1 MKTHPP
7 FTPLKT
13 LSLADLEQLVTTM
26 PLERERRRPQLIGA
40 LRRIAAVLGRPAE
53 QIRVD
58 AGFADTLRNVKH
70 RTFGI
75 STSRW
80 RNILVDLRFCCRAA
94 GIPAG
99 RSLAPMSPGWQALC
113 ALVPPEPRRRL
124 VRLARYCSEAGIAP
138 EAVDDRVAADHL
150 DWLREGAFSKNPWH
164 GYRLLARTWNDQGE
178 RHPQWPAYR
187 FTLEDRR
194 HRVNLSWSAFPKS
207 LVNDVAAWE
216 KQVSSGFDFDAEKPV
231 PSEPMAP
238 RTIVTRKHQ
247 LLSLASAA
255 VRAGQPIETLTSLAV
270 LCDNAIYIAALKR
283 LRTEQQKARSS
294 WLANIAGALLP
305 IARHHV
311 RVGEDAYRMLKA
323 VHTQVAPLGRGPNR
337 KNEHRLAQFGNQH
350 RLDALQ
356 ALPASIFRQLG
367 RAAPDRAGALA
378 AQAALAIQLLLDAPM
393 RLANLTGLHRERHLA
408 WQQDRKGQPALRILL
423 QADEVKNRQDLTL
436 PVPVD
441 TVRLIEEYLAVYHPL
456 LAPAGS
462 PWLFPGQPASRHKA
476 ASGLSTQISR
486 FLLEQLGVEM
496 HVHLFRHLA
505 AMRYLRL
512 HPGAYGVVQILLGHK
527 SIETTI
533 SAYACFEQEGS
544 FLHFQSTLKGG
555 GR

>member
-7 FTPLKT
+7 LTPLKT
-13 LSLADLEQLVTTM
+13 LSLADLEQLAATM
-26 PLERERRRPQLIGA
+26 PLEREGRRAHLIGA
-40 LRRIAAVLGRPAE
+40 LRRIAGVLGRPGE

-58 AGFADTLRNVKH
+58 AGFADSLRKVKH
-70 RTFGI
+70 QTFGI
-75 STSRW
+75 SVSRW
-80 RNILVDLRFCCRAA
+80 RNILVELRFCCRAA
-94 GIPAG
+94 GMPAG
-99 RSLAPMSPGWQALC
+99 RSLTPMSPAWQALC

-138 EAVDDRVAADHL
+138 EAVNDQVAADHL

-178 RHPQWPAYR
+178 QHPQWPSYR

-194 HRVNLSWSAFPKS
+194 RRVNLSWSDFPES
-207 LVNDVAAWE
+207 LVNDLAAWE

-231 PSEPMAP
+231 PSEPLAP
-238 RTIVTRKHQ
+238 RTIATRKHQ
-247 LLSLASAA
+247 LLTLASAA
-255 VRAGQPIETLTSLAV
+255 ARAGQPVETLTSLAS
-270 LCDNAIYIAALKR
+270 LCDKAVYVAALKR
-283 LRTEQQKARSS
+283 LRTEHGKERSS

-311 RVGEDAYRMLKA
+311 RVGEDAYRLLKA
-323 VHTQVAPLGRGPNR
+323 VHKQVTPRGGGLNR
-337 KNEHRLAQFGNQH
+337 KNQHRLAQFTNQH
-350 RLDALQ
+350 RLNALQ
-356 ALPASIFRQLG
+356 ALPASTFRRLR

-408 WQQDRKGQPALRILL
+408 LQQDRKGQPVLRILL

-436 PVPVD
+436 PVPAD
-441 TVRLIEEYLAVYHPL
+441 TARLIEEYLTVYHPL
-456 LAPAGS
+456 IAPAGS
-462 PWLFPGQPASRHKA
+462 PWLFPGQPVSRHKA
-476 ASGLSTQISR
+476 AARLSTQISR

-544 FLHFQSTLKGG
+544 ILQFQGSLKGG